1 MNDAPALTA
10 PTLSAPAGTDTA
22 AARDMM
28 VDGQVRPNKVIDP
41 RIIRAMR
48 TLPRE
53 RFVPPHLAARA
64 YVDEDVPLPGGR
76 CLMEPMVIAR
86 LVQMLRVRDG
96 ERGLVV
102 AAGAGYGAALLDA
115 CGGVVTALEE
125 DAALL
130 ALARAV
136 LPAFAPRVTVVE
148 GPIAAGW
155 AAGAPYDFILIEG
168 SVGAIPNVLA
178 AQLAPMGRLA
188 AVVTKPGR
196 SGPVTPGA
204 GGMIGQGVLAEP
216 VHVGAA
222 TTLRAQ
228 PFFDCATPM
237 LPPFMPQA
245 GFVF

>member
-1 MNDAPALTA
+1 MNDASALTA
-10 PTLSAPAGTDTA
+10 TPGTDYA

-53 RFVPPHLAARA
+53 RFVPSHLAPRA
-64 YVDEDVPLPGGR
+64 YADEDVPLPGGR

-96 ERGLVV
+96 EKGLVV

-115 CGGVVTALEE
+115 CGGLVTALEQ
-125 DAALL
+125 DPALL
-130 ALARAV
+130 AIARTV
-136 LPAFAPRVTVVE
+136 LPAYAPRVTIVE

-155 AAGAPYDFILIEG
+155 PAAAPYDFILIEG
-168 SVGAIPNVLA
+168 GIAAIPDLLA
-178 AQLAPMGRLA
+178 AQLAPTGRLA
-188 AVVTKPGR
+188 AVLTKPGQ
-196 SGPVTPGA
+196 PGL
-204 GGMIGQGVLAEP
+204 GGLIGQGVLAEP
-216 VHVGAA
+216 VHVGTA

-228 PFFDCATPM
+228 PVFDCATPM
-237 LPPFMPQA
+237 LPQLLPRA
-245 GFVF
+245 AFVF

>member
-1 MNDAPALTA
+1 MNDAPAMT
-10 PTLSAPAGTDTA
+10 APAGTDYA

-53 RFVPPHLAARA
+53 RFMPPDLAARA
-64 YVDEDVPLPGGR
+64 YVDYAVPLPGGR

-86 LVQMLRVRDG
+86 LVQILRVRDG

-115 CGGVVTALEE
+115 CGGAVTALEE

-130 ALARAV
+130 ALARGA
-136 LPAFAPRVTVVE
+136 LPALAPRVTLVE

-155 AAGAPYDFILIEG
+155 PAGAPYDFILIEG
-168 SVGAIPNVLA
+168 GVSVIPDVLA
-178 AQLAPMGRLA
+178 SQLTPMGRLA
-188 AVVTKPGR
+188 AVMTKPGR
-196 SGPVTPGA
+196 PGA
-204 GGMIGQGVLAEP
+204 GAAGLGGMIGQGVLAEP
-216 VHVGAA
+216 VHVGAT

-228 PFFDCATPM
+228 PIFDCTTPM
-237 LPPFMPQA
+237 LPQLLPQA
-245 GFVF
+245 TFVF